1 MFFLNLIIMTFR
13 ILTQRIILKNKIRKR
28 NRDRKL

>member
-1 MFFLNLIIMTFR
+1 MFFLNLIIMTYK
-13 ILTQRIILKNKIRKR
+13 ILIQRIILKNKIQKR